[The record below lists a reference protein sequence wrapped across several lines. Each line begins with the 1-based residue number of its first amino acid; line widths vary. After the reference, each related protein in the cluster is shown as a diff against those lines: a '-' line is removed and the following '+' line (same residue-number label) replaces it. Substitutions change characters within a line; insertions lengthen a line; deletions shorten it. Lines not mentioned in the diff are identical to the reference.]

1 MAQTPV
7 STTSHTKAWMTLERN
22 LEIISHM
29 LDFGAREID
38 AVFTA
43 ASRVAKTPIGDLT
56 KETERAKLARSLE
69 RLNSTLE
76 LRLPRRD
83 TATLWQVVML
93 VTCIEAYLQDV
104 LVDAATVDAAFMS
117 KSEQV
122 APYVDVVAATS
133 LDELANEMRRRWAR
147 GWLSDGGPKD
157 WLPRLHRMGA
167 RGYAVGLAPRLELI
181 WGIRHVTVHTAGVAT
196 ADFLQRHPG
205 AAKAVGDRV
214 KVSLPQFKVYLA
226 AVREFLETTEN
237 SFSRDA
243 HRCARSDSLTARTGC
258 GR

>member
-1 MAQTPV
+1 
-7 STTSHTKAWMTLERN
+7 
-22 LEIISHM
+22 
-29 LDFGAREID
+29 
-38 AVFTA
+38 
-43 ASRVAKTPIGDLT
+43 
-56 KETERAKLARSLE
+56 
-69 RLNSTLE
+69 
-76 LRLPRRD
+76 
-83 TATLWQVVML
+83 
-93 VTCIEAYLQDV
+93 
-104 LVDAATVDAAFMS
+104 
-117 KSEQV
+117 
-122 APYVDVVAATS
+122 
-133 LDELANEMRRRWAR
+133 
-147 GWLSDGGPKD
+147 
-157 WLPRLHRMGA
+157 MGA